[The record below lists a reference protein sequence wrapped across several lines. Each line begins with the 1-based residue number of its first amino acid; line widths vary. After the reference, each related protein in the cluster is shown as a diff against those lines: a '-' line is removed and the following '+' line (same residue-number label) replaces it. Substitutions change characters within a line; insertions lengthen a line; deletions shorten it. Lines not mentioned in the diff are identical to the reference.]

1 MGLLDN
7 YGPLLQSEKKKMPP
21 GTNPSTGLDELYSP
35 KSMPPGT
42 NPFGTPL
49 QPKMDFGYG
58 QYGFPSSKAGMPA
71 IPLDDAPSTK
81 LADRLPSG
89 PPVIPMESPPPS
101 PTPAGNVASL
111 VPGADILR
119 QGMSPASRIGNAMR
133 GSQPNM
139 NFGLGDKGFGG
150 APDIRD
156 ALRPSPGPPHYGI
169 TPEQRRGAAGA
180 FTDMDF
186 GVGDPGFGGPAKQV
200 AGMITPPPRPP
211 GLGSGPGTDMA
222 EAPLGMITP
231 PVRPPGL
238 GTGLLANA
246 PLPPARPPGLGI
258 NAGGT
263 TTGSIAPPISAP
275 IVPPVSAPIAP
286 PIAAAGGGI
295 GKAAGAGGAAG
306 GLGGI
311 ASALGGIAKGLSG
324 GGAPAPPPAKAP
336 TIDPMQPDPREAARK
351 QNAPQMIQSGLL
363 GLGAGLLD
371 DPRKRRGLA

>member
-7 YGPLLQSEKKKMPP
+7 YGPLLQGVKKKMPS
-21 GTNPSTGLDELYSP
+21 GTNPGTGLADLYSP

-58 QYGFPSSKAGMPA
+58 EPGFPSSKAGMPA

-81 LADRLPSG
+81 IGAPMRPDENYGSLPPLG
-89 PPVIPMESPPPS
+89 PEPPNTPS
-101 PTPAGNVASL
+101 TVA
-111 VPGADILR
+111 GADLLR

-156 ALRPSPGPPHYGI
+156 ALRPSPGPPHWGI

-186 GVGDPGFGGPAKQV
+186 GVGDVGFGGDPAK
-200 AGMITPPPRPP
+200 ALGMIKPPVRPP

-222 EAPLGMITP
+222 DASLGVLRP

-246 PLPPARPPGLGI
+246 PMPPVRPPGLGI
-258 NAGGT
+258 NAGGAT
-263 TTGSIAPPISAP
+263 IAK
-275 IVPPVSAPIAP
+275 APIAP
-286 PIAAAGGGI
+286 IAPSAQIAAPIASAPSIGGAMASMGGGI
-295 GKAAGAGGAAG
+295 KAGGAGGG
-306 GLGGI
+306 GLGGLAGAI
-311 ASALGGIAKGLSG
+311 GGIAKGLSG
-324 GGAPAPPPAKAP
+324 GSAPPPPDLKP
-336 TIDPMQPDPREAARK
+336 SPIQPMQPDPREAQRK
-351 QNAPQMIQSGLL
+351 QGAAQLIESGLL
-363 GLGAGLLD
+363 GGGGLLD